1 MNESIELVK
10 KIFKEDERTKIR
22 TKMSSNSNQT
32 SKLSQHRYPKTIQD
46 ISLLEA
52 SSPHDYSP
60 ALVILINQLLGRFM
74 NIIYKQNYLDQIF
87 SHRHILENDVQVIL
101 LQNQVSRIYKFSKNS
116 KINPDKLRNFRTSEM
131 WELMQAEM
139 IGLLRAQLQS
149 YKKRKREFS
158 GEDNSFVC

>member
-1 MNESIELVK
+1 MNESIDLVK

-22 TKMSSNSNQT
+22 TKMSSNSNQP
-32 SKLSQHRYPKTIQD
+32 QQRYPKTIHD

-74 NIIYKQNYLDQIF
+74 NIIYKQNYLDQLF
-87 SHRHILENDVQVIL
+87 THRNILEDDVQVIV
-101 LQNQVSRIYKFSKNS
+101 LQNQISRIYKFSKNS
-116 KINPDKLRNFRTSEM
+116 KVNPDRLRNFRTSEM
-131 WELMQAEM
+131 WELMQVEM

-149 YKKRKREFS
+149 YKKRKREFT
-158 GEDNSFVC
+158 GEDNSFVCLK

>member
-1 MNESIELVK
+1 
-10 KIFKEDERTKIR
+10 
-22 TKMSSNSNQT
+22 
-32 SKLSQHRYPKTIQD
+32 
-46 ISLLEA
+46 
-52 SSPHDYSP
+52 
-60 ALVILINQLLGRFM
+60 M

-149 YKKRKREFS
+149 YKKRKREFI